1 MAFDHNGS
9 GEGSSRRKVLECM
22 TWAATGILW
31 TVTGG
36 VPKSLSL
43 LGGAE
48 AATAA
53 EQSFTFAQISD
64 SHIGFHVKP
73 VNPDALGTLKEAVA
87 QVGALP
93 AKPAFMIHTGDI
105 THLSKP
111 DQFDDAAQV
120 IGSAGSMCTTCRAS
134 TTCSTR
140 RLASHTSSATAKTP
154 RARAGIPSTTMASIS
169 SLSSTW

>member
-1 MAFDHNGS
+1 MPMASDHNGS

-22 TWAATGILW
+22 TWAGTGLLW

-53 EQSFTFAQISD
+53 TQSFTFAQISD

-73 VNPDALGTLKEAVA
+73 VNPDALGTLKEAIA
-87 QVGALP
+87 RSGGLP
-93 AKPAFMIHTGDI
+93 PKPPFWI
-105 THLSKP
+105 
-111 DQFDDAAQV
+111 Q
-120 IGSAGSMCTTCRAS
+120 
-134 TTCSTR
+134 
-140 RLASHTSSATAKTP
+140 TA
-154 RARAGIPSTTMASIS
+154 
-169 SLSSTW
+169 